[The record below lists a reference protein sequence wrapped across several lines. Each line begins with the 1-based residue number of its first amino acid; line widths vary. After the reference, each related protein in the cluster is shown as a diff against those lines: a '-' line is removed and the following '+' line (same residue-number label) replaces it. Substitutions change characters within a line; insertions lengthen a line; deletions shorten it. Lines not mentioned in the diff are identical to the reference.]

1 MQGDDEAVTERVLGR
16 RTYLRATGLTA
27 LGNADGAGD
36 ASMPQTILIEAENTV
51 SYEFDVSGDVVPVPT
66 TGNVWDTIGNGTV
79 SGTVADGLAA
89 YHVTG
94 DVSNV
99 RIDGDGHL
107 DYGHSARDRLQA
119 PAHVLAIVAPT
130 ETAYEL
136 RTTGPIEGITGGPS
150 VMAPQEVGEFWTASG
165 SGPCMF
171 AFDGTIH
178 DLDIA
183 GSGVRLEL
191 DGRPRPRCIFT
202 EGESPQKREVVLT
215 APETV
220 DYEFTA
226 TAGIE
231 WSTDGKAPTDGTTL
245 THNDDGTWTVAGTVA
260 DGLCESFTVY
270 GTMTAF
276 DPECGDFA
284 VLVDGKVV
292 TPSEVVGSDG
302 DRHTGTAVSGGASY
316 PNDITA
322 AGATTTVSTAR
333 ELQEALDG
341 ATVGDTV
348 FVAGDADIDVG
359 TREIHVPEGV
369 ILASDRGIDAAPGGL
384 VQTTEATWPMVT
396 VHDDARVTGLR
407 LGGPEETFVAYD
419 GDRTGLGIDVV
430 GRGVEIDNCE
440 LFGFASAAVRCGADT
455 HLHHSYLHH
464 IPMDRVGTAVRCT
477 DGQPR
482 IECNYLNYTHDGV
495 TATGEGGYTVAY
507 NRFGS
512 DVLGHALA
520 CDHPG
525 GTTLDIHHNTVAS
538 ADSED
543 GETAA
548 IALRGKPED
557 YATVANNWFKTE
569 TSPDT
574 TPANRADGVVEPTD
588 SRQNIEFLRN
598 HYGTREPSRNL
609 GHPR

>member
-1 MQGDDEAVTERVLGR
+1 MQGDDDAVTERVLGR

-27 LGNADGAGD
+27 LGNADSAGD
-36 ASMPQTILIEAENTV
+36 VSMPQTILIEAEGTV

-66 TGNVWDTIGNGTV
+66 AGNARDTIGNGTV
-79 SGTVADGLAA
+79 SGTVADGLAV

-94 DVSNV
+94 DVSSV
-99 RIDGDGHL
+99 RIDGDGDI

-119 PAHVLAIVAPT
+119 PAHVLAIVAPP

-150 VMAPQEVGEFWTASG
+150 VTAPQRDGEGWTASG
-165 SGPCMF
+165 SGPCVL
-171 AFDGTIH
+171 AFEGTVQ
-178 DLDIA
+178 DLDVA
-183 GSGVRLEL
+183 GSGVSIEL
-191 DGRPRPRCIFT
+191 DGRPRPRCAVT
-202 EGESPQKREVVLT
+202 EGESPQGREVVLT

-226 TAGIE
+226 TAGVE
-231 WSTDGKAPTDGTTL
+231 WADGKTPTDGTTL
-245 THNDDGTWTVAGTVA
+245 THNDDGTWTVAGTVS

-270 GTMTAF
+270 GTVTAF

-292 TPSEVVGSDG
+292 TPGEVVDSDG
-302 DRHTGTAVSGGASY
+302 DHTGTAIGGGASY

-322 AGATTTVSTAR
+322 GGATTTVSTAR
-333 ELQEALDG
+333 ELQAALDG
-341 ATVGDTV
+341 ATAGDTV

-359 TREIHVPEGV
+359 TREVHVPEGV
-369 ILASDRGIDAAPGGL
+369 TLASDRGIDAAPGGL
-384 VQTTEATWPMVT
+384 VETTEATWPMVT

-407 LGGPEETFVAYD
+407 LGGPEETFVEYD
-419 GDRTGLGIDVV
+419 SDGVGLGVAVV
-430 GRGVEIDNCE
+430 GSGVEIDNCE
-440 LFGFASAAVRCGADT
+440 LFGFASAAIRCGADT
-455 HLHHSYLHH
+455 AVHHSYLHH
-464 IPMDRVGTAVRCT
+464 IPMDRVGSAIRCT
-477 DGQPR
+477 DGQPH
-482 IECNYLNYTHDGV
+482 IEYNYVNYTRNGV
-495 TATGEGGYTVAY
+495 TATGKGGYTVAY

-512 DVLGHALA
+512 EVLDHALA
-520 CDHPG
+520 CDRPG
-525 GTTLDIHHNTVAS
+525 GTTLTVHHNTVAS

-543 GETAA
+543 AETAA
-548 IALRGKPED
+548 IALRGTPTD
-557 YATVANNWFKTE
+557 CATVANNWFKTE
-569 TSPDT
+569 TSPGT
-574 TPANRADGVVEPTD
+574 TPANQGDAVVEPTD